1 MFDQFPKLQQ
11 LKNEIFQTLLRF
23 PLANSCAI
31 ICFTCSYL
39 LLEKESEP
47 EGLVFN
53 ALICSGI
60 GISFFVSAQLIH
72 ESQSIRIWRSWLIKI
87 ISVSLAVG
95 FYLSLPQK
103 LNLSQVSQI
112 VIWLGITH
120 LSITFVPFFN
130 RKQIQYFWQFNQSL
144 FLRILQSVLYSG
156 VLFVGIVLALVAIDH
171 LFNVKIDSKGYAR
184 LFFFLGF
191 VFNTFF
197 FTAGIPKSFDAP
209 VFYPKGLRLFTQF
222 VLIPLVSIYQI
233 ILYCYLAK
241 IVISSSWPTGW
252 VSYLVLFYSG
262 FSLLIVLLI
271 WPLINQMENNWM
283 RLYSRIILFSL
294 IPLSILMGV
303 AVFKRINEYSFT
315 EERLILVVLSAWLI
329 FIAIYC
335 LTNKLKNIKVIPLS
349 LAIFFL
355 VGNFGPWSFYSI
367 SKNAQFTLLDSLL
380 HDNKLILN
388 GKWIQKTRQIPKK
401 DLYEIGNKVEYLLN
415 HYGNHALEPLITN
428 QLIDSLNKKGEW
440 DLSKNLLD
448 TMGLEYVNF
457 YELNQKLDMENAYK
471 SLEIQFKEES
481 TPTAFSLEGFNY
493 LVPFEFYADSAKV
506 YSREIL
512 FENVDDNKQK
522 LNLNFDSK
530 GNSINLLPLPFSISL
545 LPLADSLF
553 NRYKNG
559 NSYFINSDTKSPV
572 YEITS
577 NSEKY
582 KFLILR
588 IGINSENKQLKI
600 NQIKGFLFMKKY
612 Y

>member
-1 MFDQFPKLQQ
+1 MFNQFPKIYQ
-11 LKNEIFQTLLRF
+11 LKNEIFRTLLRF
-23 PLANSCAI
+23 PVANACAI

-39 LLEKESEP
+39 LLEKDTKP
-47 EGLVFN
+47 EGMLLN

-60 GISFFVSAQLIH
+60 GISYFVSAQLIH

-87 ISVSLAVG
+87 ISVSIALV

-103 LNLSQVSQI
+103 LTLSQVSQI
-112 VIWLGITH
+112 VIWLCITH

-156 VLFVGIVLALVAIDH
+156 VLFVGIVLALLAINH
-171 LFNVKIDSKGYAR
+171 LFNVKIDSKVYAR

-191 VFNTFF
+191 VFNSLF

-209 VFYPKGLRLFTQF
+209 VFYPKGLKLFAQF

-252 VSYLVLFYSG
+252 VCYLVLFCSG
-262 FSLLIVLLI
+262 FSLLIILLI
-271 WPLINQMENNWM
+271 WPLINQKDNAWM
-283 RLYSRIILFSL
+283 RLYSRITLFSL
-294 IPLSILMGV
+294 IPLSILMAV
-303 AVFKRINEYSFT
+303 AVYKRIDEYSYT
-315 EERLILVVLSAWLI
+315 EERLILVMLSAWLL
-329 FIAIYC
+329 FITIYC
-335 LTNKLKNIKVIPLS
+335 IINKLKNIKAIPLS
-349 LAIFFL
+349 LAVFFL
-355 VGNFGPWSFYSI
+355 IGNFGPWSFYSL
-367 SKNAQFTLLDSLL
+367 SQKAQFTLLDSILKK
-380 HDNKLILN
+380 NKLILN
-388 GKWIQKTRQIPKK
+388 GKWVKSPSQIQKR
-401 DLYEIGNKVEYLLN
+401 DRYEIGNKVEYLLN
-415 HYGNHALEPLITN
+415 HYGNQALEPLIPKL
-428 QLIDSLNKKGEW
+428 LIDSLAKEGRW
-440 DLSKNLLD
+440 DISRNLLD
-448 TMGLEYVNF
+448 TMGLEFVSY
-457 YELNQKLDMENAYK
+457 YELNQKSDLENGVN

-481 TPTAFSLEGFNY
+481 KPTAFSLEGFNY
-493 LVPFEFYADSAKV
+493 LVPFEFYADSAKL

-512 FENVDDNKQK
+512 FENVDDNRQK

-559 NSYFINSDTKSPV
+559 NSYFINSDKKSPV
-572 YEITS
+572 YEMTS

-588 IGINSENKQLKI
+588 IGINSENKQLRI
-600 NQIKGFLFMKKY
+600 NQIKGLLILKKSR
-612 Y
+612 